1 MCCIMEIKR
10 LGTLNLPSMSGL
22 QGRTQSIYR
31 LVDAARIH
39 RHSLLFRCGS
49 HRRND
54 LHHYAYSNA
63 HKTGR
68 PQVSQTGRK
77 VTVAWAAAKEAA
89 VSEASTTIFSPDRK
103 ILLFTKVLEQRS
115 SSRRLPMMKA
125 KVISSLRRIAVQNS
139 GVRRLILQRTV
150 HSSRHQVLHQFRI
163 LMEFLLCLGK
173 QPSAR
178 MAMER
183 SLTPFSMG
191 MLQTDLAR
199 SQSQLAQRRL
209 RPLRCG

>member
-1 MCCIMEIKR
+1 M
-10 LGTLNLPSMSGL
+10 
-22 QGRTQSIYR
+22 
-31 LVDAARIH
+31 
-39 RHSLLFRCGS
+39 
-49 HRRND
+49 
-54 LHHYAYSNA
+54 
-63 HKTGR
+63 
-68 PQVSQTGRK
+68 
-77 VTVAWAAAKEAA
+77 
-89 VSEASTTIFSPDRK
+89 SEASTTIFSPDRK

-183 SLTPFSMG
+183 SLTPVFYGDAANGFSSKSKSVGTATTTAIAMWIEDAECRFWIRASYSG
-191 MLQTDLAR
+191 KTADSSYDSIAVDSHRTVNYCVPDTGQFV
-199 SQSQLAQRRL
+199 Q
-209 RPLRCG
+209 CIV

>member
-1 MCCIMEIKR
+1 
-10 LGTLNLPSMSGL
+10 
-22 QGRTQSIYR
+22 
-31 LVDAARIH
+31 
-39 RHSLLFRCGS
+39 
-49 HRRND
+49 
-54 LHHYAYSNA
+54 
-63 HKTGR
+63 
-68 PQVSQTGRK
+68 
-77 VTVAWAAAKEAA
+77 
-89 VSEASTTIFSPDRK
+89 
-103 ILLFTKVLEQRS
+103 
-115 SSRRLPMMKA
+115 MKA